1 MICFLG
7 GSHAAQHLREA
18 AYRKGLKITP
28 YPEEA
33 DLVFVSEDT
42 PTDEKGRRDLQPIRE
57 LMWQAAA
64 TKKPI
69 VLTSQVPPGFTR
81 SFNLQRLY
89 HQAETLRIKD
99 AMERALAPEYIAV
112 GCAAICSYS
121 LLPEIYRMYLEAFD
135 CPVRVMTYEDA
146 EFSKIA
152 VNMLLAAQVDQT
164 NRLAEAAMRSGAT
177 WRIVADAIS
186 LDSRIGPHA
195 YLKPGRWEDSPH
207 LYRDFVTLEEILGR
221 KDEPRWIP
229 HRGSLAL

>member
-1 MICFLG
+1 M
-7 GSHAAQHLREA
+7 Q
-18 AYRKGLKITP
+18 KGLPITDDLARA
-28 YPEEA
+28 E
-33 DLVFVSEDT
+33 LVFVSEDT
-42 PTDEKGRRDLQPIRE
+42 PTDEKGQRDLAPIRE
-57 LMWQAAA
+57 LVWKAAY

-81 SFNLQRLY
+81 SFYLQRLY

-99 AMERALAPEYIAV
+99 AMARALAPEYIAV
-112 GCAAICSYS
+112 GCSAICSYS
-121 LLPEIYRMYLEAFD
+121 LLPEEYRRYLDVFD

-152 VNMLLAAQVDQT
+152 VNMMLAAQVDQT